1 MDCGGMANMMGG
13 MFGTGFGGWGMGWL
27 VGALWM
33 VLFWGG
39 IIALV
44 VWVVRRL
51 TDGRGAVGVAQ
62 ANPLDVAKMRLAR
75 GEITSEQFGQLKK
88 DLGG

>member
-1 MDCGGMANMMGG
+1 MMGG

-51 TDGRGAVGVAQ
+51 TESRGAVSAAQ

-75 GEITSEQFGQLKK
+75 GEITPEQFTQLKK

>member
-1 MDCGGMANMMGG
+1 MMGG
-13 MFGTGFGGWGMGWL
+13 MFGTGFGGWGLGWL

-51 TDGRGAVGVAQ
+51 TDGRGAASAAQ
-62 ANPLDVAKMRLAR
+62 ANPLDVVKMRLAR
-75 GEITSEQFGQLKK
+75 GEITPEQFGQLKN

>member
-1 MDCGGMANMMGG
+1 MMGG
-13 MFGTGFGGWGMGWL
+13 MFGTGFGGWGLGWL

-51 TDGRGAVGVAQ
+51 TEGRGTASAAQ

-75 GEITSEQFGQLKK
+75 GEITPEQFGQLKK

>member
-1 MDCGGMANMMGG
+1 MMGG
-13 MFGTGFGGWGMGWL
+13 MFGTGFGGWGLGWL

-51 TDGRGAVGVAQ
+51 TEGHGATGAAQ

>member
-1 MDCGGMANMMGG
+1 MMGG
-13 MFGTGFGGWGMGWL
+13 MFGPGFGGWGLGWL
-27 VGALWM
+27 FGALWM

-51 TDGRGAVGVAQ
+51 TDDRGKAHEAQ
-62 ANPLDVAKMRLAR
+62 ATPLDVAKMRLAR